1 MRCWVLAFLAT
12 TLWLQLALFRDVTAK
27 KERKRQKEP
36 SQYTEPYNATLSNSE
51 EVSGSTKPGPAG
63 PPGPPGPQGPPGPP
77 GAEVTQEVLLKE
89 FREMIREATERREAV
104 NTQTSPS
111 AAPPPPVIALDSIAS
126 YRRLEEAFHCKLKGP
141 LIVDKKTLA
150 ELQMFQTPPAKGAFL
165 RGTGMN
171 LLTGR
176 FTAPVPGIY
185 QFSAN
190 VHIDHSELKSKG
202 QLRARDNVRVLICI
216 ESLCHRYTSLEI
228 IVGLESNSKIF
239 TVHVHGLLEL
249 QAGQYTSIF
258 VDNGAGAPITIQSG
272 SDFMGMLLGV

>member
-51 EVSGSTKPGPAG
+51 EVSGSTKVGDSGTGYDEAQGWQGFLSQLYQNANLCFGSFNQDMPVVLNCMPGPAG

-171 LLTGR
+171 LSTGR

-190 VHIDHSELKSKG
+190 VHIGKYL
-202 QLRARDNVRVLICI
+202 
-216 ESLCHRYTSLEI
+216 T
-228 IVGLESNSKIF
+228 
-239 TVHVHGLLEL
+239 
-249 QAGQYTSIF
+249 
-258 VDNGAGAPITIQSG
+258 P
-272 SDFMGMLLGV
+272 

>member
-51 EVSGSTKPGPAG
+51 EVSGSTKKNMFSVKVFAVLDIITPECTVTSNDVQGQGLNAIRKRNILTLKNSTTVVCHTGAFPPDTWILLSNLAISDSKLPGPAG

-150 ELQMFQTPPAKGAFL
+150 ELQMFQT
-165 RGTGMN
+165 
-171 LLTGR
+171 
-176 FTAPVPGIY
+176 
-185 QFSAN
+185 
-190 VHIDHSELKSKG
+190 
-202 QLRARDNVRVLICI
+202 
-216 ESLCHRYTSLEI
+216 
-228 IVGLESNSKIF
+228 
-239 TVHVHGLLEL
+239 
-249 QAGQYTSIF
+249 AGQYTSIF